1 MLYLAEVQKQSNK
14 FGLGGGRTELKLL
27 ACQRGENNWSAVSG
41 DEVVLAEDANNFKD
55 GTLVLVDLNTGKQVQ
70 RIQEA
75 ARQLVG
81 ILQDFSRLQE
91 KFKTQQE
98 EIEQWK
104 ESLTYQSQELNRRE
118 MEMEARREQMEQLEG
133 ELERLE
139 QQRQEIDRSK
149 DESNRLRSEIDQ
161 ARQDIQTTRAAL
173 QQQRQQ
179 LEEQQAALQSSP
191 SLNKEQSELLGNL
204 LNQLSNPISI
214 SPLQTQLDQSRE
226 QVAIAL
232 NGLEQHRQRL
242 RSQRLEAEQ
251 LQQTVDTKTTEI
263 EQQWQQWQQAQDT
276 LIQNRAEL
284 ACEQQLLQTKQDYA
298 QTLKTLIQN
307 RAELACEQQLLQ
319 TKQDYA
325 QTLKTLI
332 QNRQTLLEQLQDL
345 ASRQSE
351 SDPVA
356 VSVKVDVQ
364 ALEAMSLEQ
373 LQTEVKQLE
382 KEWDRW
388 FRMVGEQEEELKY
401 KLEDIGK
408 IQEKLK
414 TVSDSEREDLQTEL
428 TDEQDAY
435 QMLNETLVGQRR
447 TLKEREEHK
456 TQYQAVLLRRQGI
469 TPVNHGGAVD
479 LKLVIATLE
488 TQQQEQKQ
496 QLQTLET
503 ELQQLSSSF
512 EQRQT
517 DLNSRTSTTEQT
529 RQQLET
535 TEQSWIEQQRMVA
548 ELWGRISLY
557 QEMLQPVQDSWN
569 QVRQQLEQ
577 TTTELNQLLEI
588 SQNQTQTTEQLRQV
602 LSVIS

>member
-41 DEVVLAEDANNFKD
+41 DEVVLAEDATNFKD

-149 DESNRLRSEIDQ
+149 DESKRLRSEIDQ
-161 ARQDIQTTRAAL
+161 ARQDIETTRAAL

-179 LEEQQAALQSSP
+179 LEEQQASLKSSP
-191 SLNKEQSELLGNL
+191 SLNTEQSALLGNL

-214 SPLQTQLDQSRE
+214 SPLQTQLDRSRE

-251 LQQTVDTKTTEI
+251 LQQTVDSTTTDI

-276 LIQNRAEL
+276 LTQNRAEL
-284 ACEQQLLQTKQDYA
+284 VG
-298 QTLKTLIQN
+298 
-307 RAELACEQQLLQ
+307 EQQLLQ

-332 QNRQTLLEQLQDL
+332 QNRQTLLEQLQNL

-351 SDPVA
+351 SDQVT

-373 LQTEVKQLE
+373 LETEVKQLE

-388 FRMVGEQEEELKY
+388 FRMVREQEEELKY
-401 KLEDIGK
+401 KLEDIK
-408 IQEKLK
+408 EIQEKLK
-414 TVSDSEREDLQTEL
+414 TISDSERENLQTEL

-456 TQYQAVLLRRQGI
+456 TQYQAVLLRRQGLP
-469 TPVNHGGAVD
+469 PVNPGGASNF
-479 LKLVIATLE
+479 KLVIASLE

-503 ELQQLSSSF
+503 EIQQISSGF

-517 DLNSRTSTTEQT
+517 DLNTRTNTTEQT

>member
-41 DEVVLAEDANNFKD
+41 DEVVLAEDATNFKD

-149 DESNRLRSEIDQ
+149 DESKRLRSEIDQ
-161 ARQDIQTTRAAL
+161 ARQDIETTRAAL

-179 LEEQQAALQSSP
+179 LEEQQASLKSSP
-191 SLNKEQSELLGNL
+191 SLNTEQSALLGNL

-214 SPLQTQLDQSRE
+214 SPLQTQLDRSRE

-251 LQQTVDTKTTEI
+251 LQQTVDSTTTDI

-276 LIQNRAEL
+276 LTQNRAEL
-284 ACEQQLLQTKQDYA
+284 VG
-298 QTLKTLIQN
+298 
-307 RAELACEQQLLQ
+307 EQQLLQ

-332 QNRQTLLEQLQDL
+332 QNRQTLLEQLQNL

-351 SDPVA
+351 SDQVT

-373 LQTEVKQLE
+373 LETEVKQLE

-388 FRMVGEQEEELKY
+388 FRMVREQEEELKY
-401 KLEDIGK
+401 KLEDIK
-408 IQEKLK
+408 EIQEKLK
-414 TVSDSEREDLQTEL
+414 TISDSERENLQTEL

-456 TQYQAVLLRRQGI
+456 TQYQAVLLRRQGLP
-469 TPVNHGGAVD
+469 PVTSGGAAD
-479 LKLVIATLE
+479 FKLVIATLE

-496 QLQTLET
+496 QLQILET
-503 ELQQLSSSF
+503 EIQQISSGF

-517 DLNSRTSTTEQT
+517 DLNTRINNTEQT

-535 TEQSWIEQQRMVA
+535 TEQTWIEQQRMVA

>member
-41 DEVVLAEDANNFKD
+41 DEVVLAEDATNFKD

-149 DESNRLRSEIDQ
+149 DESKRLRSEIDQ

-179 LEEQQAALQSSP
+179 LEEQQASLKSSP
-191 SLNKEQSELLGNL
+191 SLNTEQSALLGNL

-214 SPLQTQLDQSRE
+214 SPLQTQLDRSRE

-251 LQQTVDTKTTEI
+251 LQQTVDSTTTDI

-276 LIQNRAEL
+276 LTQNRAEL
-284 ACEQQLLQTKQDYA
+284 VG
-298 QTLKTLIQN
+298 
-307 RAELACEQQLLQ
+307 EQQLLQ

-332 QNRQTLLEQLQDL
+332 QNRQTLLEQLQNL

-351 SDPVA
+351 SDPVT

-373 LQTEVKQLE
+373 LKTEVKQLE

-401 KLEDIGK
+401 KLEDIK
-408 IQEKLK
+408 EIQEKLK
-414 TVSDSEREDLQTEL
+414 TISDSERENLQTEL

-456 TQYQAVLLRRQGI
+456 TQYQAVLLRRQGLP
-469 TPVNHGGAVD
+469 PVNPGGASNF
-479 LKLVIATLE
+479 KLVIASLE

-503 ELQQLSSSF
+503 EIQQISSGF

-517 DLNSRTSTTEQT
+517 DLNTRTNTTEQT

>member
-41 DEVVLAEDANNFKD
+41 DEVVLAEDATNFKD

-149 DESNRLRSEIDQ
+149 DESKRLRSEIDQ
-161 ARQDIQTTRAAL
+161 ARQDIETTRAAL

-179 LEEQQAALQSSP
+179 LEEQQASLKSSP
-191 SLNKEQSELLGNL
+191 SLNTEQSALLGNL

-214 SPLQTQLDQSRE
+214 SPLQTQLDRSRE

-251 LQQTVDTKTTEI
+251 LQQTVDSTTTDI

-276 LIQNRAEL
+276 LTQNRAEL
-284 ACEQQLLQTKQDYA
+284 VG
-298 QTLKTLIQN
+298 
-307 RAELACEQQLLQ
+307 EQQLLQ

-332 QNRQTLLEQLQDL
+332 QNRQTLLEQLQNL

-351 SDPVA
+351 SDPVT

-373 LQTEVKQLE
+373 LKTEVKQLE

-401 KLEDIGK
+401 KLEDIK
-408 IQEKLK
+408 EIQEKLK
-414 TVSDSEREDLQTEL
+414 TISDSERENLQTEL

-456 TQYQAVLLRRQGI
+456 TQYQAVLLRRQGLP
-469 TPVNHGGAVD
+469 PVNPGGASNF
-479 LKLVIATLE
+479 KLVIASLE

-503 ELQQLSSSF
+503 EIQQISSGF

-517 DLNSRTSTTEQT
+517 DLNTRTNTTEQT

-602 LSVIS
+602 LSVISSQLTETRHGTSLH

>member
-307 RAELACEQQLLQ
+307 R
-319 TKQDYA
+319 
-325 QTLKTLI
+325 
-332 QNRQTLLEQLQDL
+332 QTLLEQLQDL

>member
-27 ACQRGENNWSAVSG
+27 ACQRGENNWGAVSG
-41 DEVVLAEDANNFKD
+41 DEVVLAEDATNFKD

-149 DESNRLRSEIDQ
+149 DESKRLRSEIDQ
-161 ARQDIQTTRAAL
+161 ARQDIETTRAAL

-179 LEEQQAALQSSP
+179 LEEQQASLKSSP
-191 SLNKEQSELLGNL
+191 SLNTEQSALLGNL

-214 SPLQTQLDQSRE
+214 SPLQTQLDRSRE

-251 LQQTVDTKTTEI
+251 LQQTVDSTTTDI

-276 LIQNRAEL
+276 LTQNRAEL
-284 ACEQQLLQTKQDYA
+284 VG
-298 QTLKTLIQN
+298 
-307 RAELACEQQLLQ
+307 EQQLLQ

-332 QNRQTLLEQLQDL
+332 QNRQTLLEQLQNL

-351 SDPVA
+351 SDPVT

-373 LQTEVKQLE
+373 LKTEVKQLE

-401 KLEDIGK
+401 KLEDIK
-408 IQEKLK
+408 EIQEKLK
-414 TVSDSEREDLQTEL
+414 TISDSERENLQTEL

-456 TQYQAVLLRRQGI
+456 TQYQAVLLRRQGLP
-469 TPVNHGGAVD
+469 PVNPGGASNF
-479 LKLVIATLE
+479 KLVIASLE

-503 ELQQLSSSF
+503 EIQQISSGF

-517 DLNSRTSTTEQT
+517 DLNTRTNTTEQT

>member
-27 ACQRGENNWSAVSG
+27 ACQRSENNWSAVSG
-41 DEVVLAEDANNFKD
+41 DEVILAEDANNFKD

-139 QQRQEIDRSK
+139 QQRQEIDLSR

-161 ARQDIQTTRAAL
+161 ARQDIETTRGQL
-173 QQQRQQ
+173 QNQRQQ
-179 LEEQQAALQSSP
+179 LEEQQAGLQSSP
-191 SLNKEQSELLGNL
+191 SLNSEQSELLGNL

-214 SPLQTQLDQSRE
+214 SPLQTKLHQSQQ
-226 QVAIAL
+226 QVTTAL
-232 NGLEQHRQRL
+232 SWLEQHWQRL
-242 RSQRLEAEQ
+242 QEQVFQAEQ
-251 LQQTVDTKTTEI
+251 LQQTVDITTTGI
-263 EQQWQQWQQAQDT
+263 KHRMQQWQEAQNT
-276 LIQNRAEL
+276 LTQNRQEL
-284 ACEQQLLQTKQDYA
+284 ASEQQLLQTKQDYA
-298 QTLKTLIQN
+298 QTLQ
-307 RAELACEQQLLQ
+307 
-319 TKQDYA
+319 
-325 QTLKTLI
+325 TLI

-351 SDPVA
+351 NDPIVA
-356 VSVKVDVQ
+356 SIRIDVQ
-364 ALEAMSLEQ
+364 ALEAMPLEQ
-373 LQTEVKQLE
+373 LETEVKQLE

-388 FRMVGEQEEELKY
+388 FRMVKEQEEELKY
-401 KLEDIGK
+401 KLEDIGG

-414 TVSDSEREDLQTEL
+414 TISDSERENLQTEL

-456 TQYQAVLLRRQGI
+456 TQYQAVLLRRQGLP
-469 TPVNHGGAVD
+469 PVTAGAVD
-479 LKLVIATLE
+479 LKLVITTLE

-503 ELQQLSSSF
+503 ELQQLGSSF
-512 EQRQT
+512 EQRQSS
-517 DLNSRTSTTEQT
+517 LMAEIQQHERTGQE
-529 RQQLET
+529 LET
-535 TEQSWIEQQRMVA
+535 HEQSWLEQQRIVA

-557 QEMLQPVQDSWN
+557 QEMLKPVQDSWN
-569 QVRQQLEQ
+569 QVRQDLEETTAQLD
-577 TTTELNQLLEI
+577 QLVEI
-588 SQNQTQTTEQLRQV
+588 CNDQTQATEQLRQV
-602 LSVIS
+602 LSGII

>member
-41 DEVVLAEDANNFKD
+41 DEVVLAEDATNFKD

-149 DESNRLRSEIDQ
+149 DESKRLRSEIDQ
-161 ARQDIQTTRAAL
+161 ARQDIETTRAAL

-179 LEEQQAALQSSP
+179 LEEQQASLKSSP
-191 SLNKEQSELLGNL
+191 SLNTEQSALLGNL

-214 SPLQTQLDQSRE
+214 SPLQTQLDRSRE

-251 LQQTVDTKTTEI
+251 LQQTVDSTTTDI

-276 LIQNRAEL
+276 LTQNRAEL
-284 ACEQQLLQTKQDYA
+284 VG
-298 QTLKTLIQN
+298 
-307 RAELACEQQLLQ
+307 EQQLLQ

-332 QNRQTLLEQLQDL
+332 QNRQTLLEQLQNL

-351 SDPVA
+351 SDQVT

-373 LQTEVKQLE
+373 LETEVKQLE

-388 FRMVGEQEEELKY
+388 FRMVREQEEELKY
-401 KLEDIGK
+401 KLEDIK
-408 IQEKLK
+408 EIQEKLK
-414 TVSDSEREDLQTEL
+414 TISDSERENLQTEL

-456 TQYQAVLLRRQGI
+456 TQYQAVLLRRQGLP
-469 TPVNHGGAVD
+469 PVTSGGAAD
-479 LKLVIATLE
+479 FKLVIATLE
-488 TQQQEQKQ
+488 TQQQEQKHIRKCYNQ
-496 QLQTLET
+496 
-503 ELQQLSSSF
+503 F
-512 EQRQT
+512 KIPGIKFA
-517 DLNSRTSTTEQT
+517 NS
-529 RQQLET
+529 
-535 TEQSWIEQQRMVA
+535 
-548 ELWGRISLY
+548 
-557 QEMLQPVQDSWN
+557 
-569 QVRQQLEQ
+569 
-577 TTTELNQLLEI
+577 
-588 SQNQTQTTEQLRQV
+588 
-602 LSVIS
+602 

>member
-41 DEVVLAEDANNFKD
+41 DEVVLAEDATNFKD

-179 LEEQQAALQSSP
+179 LQEQQASLKSSP

-214 SPLQTQLDQSRE
+214 SPLQTQLERSRE

-242 RSQRLEAEQ
+242 QEQRSEAEQ
-251 LQQTVDTKTTEI
+251 LQQTVDSKTTEI
-263 EQQWQQWQQAQDT
+263 EQQWQQWQQAQD
-276 LIQNRAEL
+276 
-284 ACEQQLLQTKQDYA
+284 
-298 QTLKTLIQN
+298 TLIQN

-373 LQTEVKQLE
+373 LETEVKQLE

-414 TVSDSEREDLQTEL
+414 TISDSEREDLQTEL
-428 TDEQDAY
+428 ADEQDAY

-456 TQYQAVLLRRQGI
+456 TQYQAVLLRRQGLPPV
-469 TPVNHGGAVD
+469 TPGGAVD
-479 LKLVIATLE
+479 FKSVIATLE

-503 ELQQLSSSF
+503 EIQQLSSSF
-512 EQRQT
+512 DGRQT
-517 DLNSRTSTTEQT
+517 DLNSRINISEQT

-535 TEQSWIEQQRMVA
+535 TEQSWLEQQRMVA

-588 SQNQTQTTEQLRQV
+588 SQNQTQTTAQLRQV

>member
-41 DEVVLAEDANNFKD
+41 DEVVLAEDATNFKD

-149 DESNRLRSEIDQ
+149 DESKRLRSEIDQ
-161 ARQDIQTTRAAL
+161 ARQDIETTRAAL

-179 LEEQQAALQSSP
+179 LEEQQASLKSSP
-191 SLNKEQSELLGNL
+191 SLNTEQSALLGNL

-214 SPLQTQLDQSRE
+214 SPLQTQLDRSRE

-251 LQQTVDTKTTEI
+251 LQQTVDSTTTDI

-276 LIQNRAEL
+276 LTQNRAEL
-284 ACEQQLLQTKQDYA
+284 VG
-298 QTLKTLIQN
+298 
-307 RAELACEQQLLQ
+307 EQQLLQ

-332 QNRQTLLEQLQDL
+332 QNRQTLLEQLQNL

-351 SDPVA
+351 SDPVT

-373 LQTEVKQLE
+373 LKTEVKQLE

-401 KLEDIGK
+401 KLEDIK
-408 IQEKLK
+408 EIQEKLK
-414 TVSDSEREDLQTEL
+414 TISDSERENLQTEL

-456 TQYQAVLLRRQGI
+456 TQYQAVLLRRQGLP
-469 TPVNHGGAVD
+469 PVNPGGASNF
-479 LKLVIATLE
+479 KLVIASLE

-503 ELQQLSSSF
+503 EIQQISSGF

-517 DLNSRTSTTEQT
+517 DLNTRTTTTEQP

>member
-161 ARQDIQTTRAAL
+161 ARQDIESTRAAL
-173 QQQRQQ
+173 QQQRQH
-179 LEEQQAALQSSP
+179 LEEQQVALQSSP
-191 SLNKEQSELLGNL
+191 SLTAEQSELLGNL

-214 SPLQTQLDQSRE
+214 SPLQTQLERSRE
-226 QVAIAL
+226 QVASAL
-232 NGLEQHRQRL
+232 NELEQHHQLLRGQR
-242 RSQRLEAEQ
+242 SEAEQ
-251 LQQTVDTKTTEI
+251 LQQTVDSKTTEI

-284 ACEQQLLQTKQDYA
+284 VGEQQLLQTKQDYA
-298 QTLKTLIQN
+298 QI
-307 RAELACEQQLLQ
+307 
-319 TKQDYA
+319 
-325 QTLKTLI
+325 LKTLI

-373 LQTEVKQLE
+373 LETEVKQLE

-401 KLEDIGK
+401 KLEDIQA

-414 TVSDSEREDLQTEL
+414 TISDSERENLQTEL

-456 TQYQAVLLRRQGI
+456 TQYQAVLLRRQGL
-469 TPVNHGGAVD
+469 TPVTPGGAVD
-479 LKLVIATLE
+479 FKSVIASLE

-503 ELQQLSSSF
+503 EIQQLSSSF
-512 EQRQT
+512 EERQA

-577 TTTELNQLLEI
+577 TTTELNQLVEI
-588 SQNQTQTTEQLRQV
+588 SQNQTRTTEQLRQV

>member
-161 ARQDIQTTRAAL
+161 ARQDIETARAAL
-173 QQQRQQ
+173 QQQRQH

-191 SLNKEQSELLGNL
+191 SLNTEQSELLGNL

-214 SPLQTQLDQSRE
+214 SPLQTQLERSRE
-226 QVAIAL
+226 QVAGAL
-232 NGLEQHRQRL
+232 NELEQHRQRL
-242 RSQRLEAEQ
+242 RSQRSEAEQ
-251 LQQTVDTKTTEI
+251 LQQTVDSKTTEI
-263 EQQWQQWQQAQDT
+263 EQQWQQWQQAQDA

-284 ACEQQLLQTKQDYA
+284 ASEQQLLQTKRDYA
-298 QTLKTLIQN
+298 QTLS
-307 RAELACEQQLLQ
+307 
-319 TKQDYA
+319 
-325 QTLKTLI
+325 TLI

-373 LQTEVKQLE
+373 LETEVKQLE

-456 TQYQAVLLRRQGI
+456 TQYQAVLLRRQGL
-469 TPVNHGGAVD
+469 TPVSPGGAVD
-479 LKLVIATLE
+479 FKSVIASLE

-503 ELQQLSSSF
+503 EIQQLSSSF
-512 EQRQT
+512 DGRQA
-517 DLNSRTSTTEQT
+517 DLNERTNTTEQT
-529 RQQLET
+529 RQQLEAA
-535 TEQSWIEQQRMVA
+535 EQSWIEQQRMVA

-588 SQNQTQTTEQLRQV
+588 SQNQTRTTEQLRQV

>member
-41 DEVVLAEDANNFKD
+41 DEVVLAEDATNFKD

-161 ARQDIQTTRAAL
+161 ARQDIETTRAAL

-191 SLNKEQSELLGNL
+191 SLNTEQSELLGNL

-214 SPLQTQLDQSRE
+214 SPLQTQLERSRE
-226 QVAIAL
+226 QVAGAL
-232 NGLEQHRQRL
+232 NELEQHRQLL
-242 RSQRLEAEQ
+242 RSQRSEAEQ
-251 LQQTVDTKTTEI
+251 LQQTVDSKTTEI

-276 LIQNRAEL
+276 LTQNRAEL
-284 ACEQQLLQTKQDYA
+284 AGEQQLLQTKQDYA
-298 QTLKTLIQN
+298 QTLS
-307 RAELACEQQLLQ
+307 
-319 TKQDYA
+319 
-325 QTLKTLI
+325 TLI

-351 SDPVA
+351 SDPVVA
-356 VSVKVDVQ
+356 SVKVDVQ

-373 LQTEVKQLE
+373 LETEVKQLE

-414 TVSDSEREDLQTEL
+414 TVSDSERESLQTEL

-456 TQYQAVLLRRQGI
+456 TQYQAVLLRRQGLP
-469 TPVNHGGAVD
+469 PVTSGGSVD
-479 LKLVIATLE
+479 LKLVIASLE

-503 ELQQLSSSF
+503 EIQQLSSSF
-512 EQRQT
+512 EQRQA
-517 DLNSRTSTTEQT
+517 DLNGRINTTEQT
-529 RQQLET
+529 RQQLEAA
-535 TEQSWIEQQRMVA
+535 EQSWIEQQRMVA

-602 LSVIS
+602 LSVISHQ

>member
-41 DEVVLAEDANNFKD
+41 DEVVLAEDATNFKD

-149 DESNRLRSEIDQ
+149 DESKRLRSEIDQ
-161 ARQDIQTTRAAL
+161 ARQDIETTRAAL

-179 LEEQQAALQSSP
+179 LEEQQASLKSSP
-191 SLNKEQSELLGNL
+191 SLNTEQSALLGNL

-214 SPLQTQLDQSRE
+214 SPLQTQLDRSRE

-251 LQQTVDTKTTEI
+251 LQQTVDSTTTDI

-276 LIQNRAEL
+276 LTQNRAEL
-284 ACEQQLLQTKQDYA
+284 VG
-298 QTLKTLIQN
+298 
-307 RAELACEQQLLQ
+307 EQQLLQ

-332 QNRQTLLEQLQDL
+332 QNRQTLLEQLQNL

-351 SDPVA
+351 SDPVT

-373 LQTEVKQLE
+373 LETEVKQLE

-388 FRMVGEQEEELKY
+388 FRMVREQEEELKY
-401 KLEDIGK
+401 KLEDIK
-408 IQEKLK
+408 EIQEKLK
-414 TVSDSEREDLQTEL
+414 TISDSERENLQTEL

-456 TQYQAVLLRRQGI
+456 TQYQAVLLRRQGLP
-469 TPVNHGGAVD
+469 PVTSGGAAD
-479 LKLVIATLE
+479 FKLVIATLE

-496 QLQTLET
+496 QLQILET
-503 ELQQLSSSF
+503 EIQQISSGF

-517 DLNSRTSTTEQT
+517 DLNTRINNTEQT

>member
-41 DEVVLAEDANNFKD
+41 DEVVLAEDATNFKD

-149 DESNRLRSEIDQ
+149 DESKRLRSEIDQ

-179 LEEQQAALQSSP
+179 LEEQQASLKSSP
-191 SLNKEQSELLGNL
+191 SLNTEQSALLGNL

-214 SPLQTQLDQSRE
+214 SPLQTQLDRSRE

-251 LQQTVDTKTTEI
+251 LQQTVDSTTTDI

-276 LIQNRAEL
+276 LTQNRAEL
-284 ACEQQLLQTKQDYA
+284 VG
-298 QTLKTLIQN
+298 
-307 RAELACEQQLLQ
+307 EQQLLQ

-332 QNRQTLLEQLQDL
+332 QNRQTLLEQLQNL

-351 SDPVA
+351 SDPVT

-373 LQTEVKQLE
+373 LETEVKQLE

-401 KLEDIGK
+401 KLEDIK
-408 IQEKLK
+408 EIQEKLK
-414 TVSDSEREDLQTEL
+414 TISDSERENLQTEL

-456 TQYQAVLLRRQGI
+456 TQYQAVLLRRQGLP
-469 TPVNHGGAVD
+469 PVNPGGASNF
-479 LKLVIATLE
+479 KLVIASLE

-503 ELQQLSSSF
+503 EIQQISSGF

-517 DLNSRTSTTEQT
+517 DLNTRTNTTEQT

>member
-41 DEVVLAEDANNFKD
+41 DEVVLAEDATNFKD

-161 ARQDIQTTRAAL
+161 ARQDIETTRAAL

-191 SLNKEQSELLGNL
+191 SLNTEQSELLGNL

-214 SPLQTQLDQSRE
+214 SPLQTQLERSRE
-226 QVAIAL
+226 QVASAL
-232 NGLEQHRQRL
+232 NELEQHRQRL
-242 RSQRLEAEQ
+242 QEQRSEAEQ
-251 LQQTVDTKTTEI
+251 LQETVDSKTTEI
-263 EQQWQQWQQAQDT
+263 EQQWQQWQQAQDV

-284 ACEQQLLQTKQDYA
+284 AGQQQLLQTKRDYA
-298 QTLKTLIQN
+298 QTLSIQ
-307 RAELACEQQLLQ
+307 
-319 TKQDYA
+319 
-325 QTLKTLI
+325 I
-332 QNRQTLLEQLQDL
+332 QNRQILLEQLQDL

-373 LQTEVKQLE
+373 LETEVKQLE

-414 TVSDSEREDLQTEL
+414 TVSDSERESLQTEL

-456 TQYQAVLLRRQGI
+456 TQYQAVLLRRQGLP
-469 TPVNHGGAVD
+469 PVTSGGAVD
-479 LKLVIATLE
+479 FKSVIASLE

-503 ELQQLSSSF
+503 EIQQLSSSF
-512 EQRQT
+512 EQRQA
-517 DLNSRTSTTEQT
+517 DLNGRTNTTEQT

-577 TTTELNQLLEI
+577 TTTELNQLVEI
-588 SQNQTQTTEQLRQV
+588 SQNQTRTTEQLRQV

>member
-191 SLNKEQSELLGNL
+191 SLNTEQSELLGNL

-214 SPLQTQLDQSRE
+214 SPLQTQLERSRE
-226 QVAIAL
+226 QVAGAL
-232 NGLEQHRQRL
+232 NELEQHRQLL
-242 RSQRLEAEQ
+242 RSQRSEAEQ
-251 LQQTVDTKTTEI
+251 LQQTVDSKTTEI

-284 ACEQQLLQTKQDYA
+284 AGEQQLLQTKQDYA
-298 QTLKTLIQN
+298 QTLS
-307 RAELACEQQLLQ
+307 
-319 TKQDYA
+319 
-325 QTLKTLI
+325 TLI

-373 LQTEVKQLE
+373 LETEVKQLE

-414 TVSDSEREDLQTEL
+414 TISDSEREDLQTEL

-456 TQYQAVLLRRQGI
+456 TQYQAVLLRRQGL
-469 TPVNHGGAVD
+469 TPVTPGGAVD
-479 LKLVIATLE
+479 FKSVIASLE

-503 ELQQLSSSF
+503 EIQQLSSSF
-512 EQRQT
+512 EQRQA
-517 DLNSRTSTTEQT
+517 DLNGRTNTTEQT
-529 RQQLET
+529 RQQLEK

-588 SQNQTQTTEQLRQV
+588 SQNQTRTTEQLRQV

>member
-41 DEVVLAEDANNFKD
+41 DEVVLAEDATNFKD

-149 DESNRLRSEIDQ
+149 DESKRLRSEIDQ
-161 ARQDIQTTRAAL
+161 ARQDIETTRAAL

-179 LEEQQAALQSSP
+179 LEEQQASLKSSP
-191 SLNKEQSELLGNL
+191 SLNTEQSALLGNL

-214 SPLQTQLDQSRE
+214 SPLQTQLDRSRE

-251 LQQTVDTKTTEI
+251 LQQTVDSTTTDI

-276 LIQNRAEL
+276 LTQNRAEL
-284 ACEQQLLQTKQDYA
+284 VGEQQLLQTKQDYA
-298 QTLKTLIQN
+298 QTLKTLIQS
-307 RAELACEQQLLQ
+307 
-319 TKQDYA
+319 
-325 QTLKTLI
+325 
-332 QNRQTLLEQLQDL
+332 RQTLLEQLQNL

-351 SDPVA
+351 SDQVT

-373 LQTEVKQLE
+373 LETEVKQLE

-388 FRMVGEQEEELKY
+388 FRMVREQEEELKY
-401 KLEDIGK
+401 KLEDIK
-408 IQEKLK
+408 EIQEKLK
-414 TVSDSEREDLQTEL
+414 TISDSERENLQTEL

-456 TQYQAVLLRRQGI
+456 TQYQAVLLRRQGLP
-469 TPVNHGGAVD
+469 PVTSGGAAD
-479 LKLVIATLE
+479 FKLVIATLE

-496 QLQTLET
+496 QLQILET
-503 ELQQLSSSF
+503 EIQQISSGF

-517 DLNSRTSTTEQT
+517 DLNTRINNTEQT

>member
-27 ACQRGENNWSAVSG
+27 ACQRSENNWSAVSG
-41 DEVVLAEDANNFKD
+41 DEVVLAEDATNFKD

-179 LEEQQAALQSSP
+179 LEEQQATLQSSP
-191 SLNKEQSELLGNL
+191 SLNTEQSELLGNL
-204 LNQLSNPISI
+204 LNKLSNPISI
-214 SPLQTQLDQSRE
+214 SPLQTQLERSRE
-226 QVAIAL
+226 QVASAL

-242 RSQRLEAEQ
+242 QEQRSEAEQ
-251 LQQTVDTKTTEI
+251 LQQTVDGKTTEI
-263 EQQWQQWQQAQDT
+263 EQQWQQWQQDQNT

-284 ACEQQLLQTKQDYA
+284 VGEQQLLQTKQEYA
-298 QTLKTLIQN
+298 QTLRN
-307 RAELACEQQLLQ
+307 
-319 TKQDYA
+319 
-325 QTLKTLI
+325 LI

-351 SDPVA
+351 SDPVV

-373 LQTEVKQLE
+373 LETEVKQLE

-408 IQEKLK
+408 IQDKLK

-469 TPVNHGGAVD
+469 PAVTPGGAGD
-479 LKLVIATLE
+479 FKLVIASLE

-503 ELQQLSSSF
+503 EIQQLSSSF

-517 DLNSRTSTTEQT
+517 DLNSRTSTSEQT

-577 TTTELNQLLEI
+577 TTTELNHLLEI

-602 LSVIS
+602 LSVISH

>member
-27 ACQRGENNWSAVSG
+27 ACQRSENNWSAVSG
-41 DEVVLAEDANNFKD
+41 DEVILAEDANNFKD

-139 QQRQEIDRSK
+139 QQRQEIDLSR

-161 ARQDIQTTRAAL
+161 ARQDIETTRGQL
-173 QQQRQQ
+173 QSQRQQ
-179 LEEQQAALQSSP
+179 LEEQQAGLQSSP
-191 SLNKEQSELLGNL
+191 SLNDEQSELLGNL

-214 SPLQTQLDQSRE
+214 SPLQTKLHQSRQ
-226 QVAIAL
+226 QVTTAL
-232 NGLEQHRQRL
+232 GWLEQHWQRL
-242 RSQRLEAEQ
+242 QEQVFQAEQ
-251 LQQTVDTKTTEI
+251 LQQTVDITTTGI
-263 EQQWQQWQQAQDT
+263 KHRMQQWQEDQNT
-276 LIQNRAEL
+276 LTQNRHEL
-284 ACEQQLLQTKQDYA
+284 ASEQQLLQTKQDYA
-298 QTLKTLIQN
+298 QTLQ
-307 RAELACEQQLLQ
+307 
-319 TKQDYA
+319 
-325 QTLKTLI
+325 TLI

-351 SDPVA
+351 NDPIVA
-356 VSVKVDVQ
+356 SIRIDVQ
-364 ALEAMSLEQ
+364 ALEAMPLEQ
-373 LQTEVKQLE
+373 LETEVKQLE

-388 FRMVGEQEEELKY
+388 FRMVKEQEEELKY
-401 KLEDIGK
+401 KLEDIGE
-408 IQEKLK
+408 IQEKIK
-414 TVSDSEREDLQTEL
+414 TVSDSERENLQTEL

-456 TQYQAVLLRRQGI
+456 TQYQAVLLRRQGLP
-469 TPVNHGGAVD
+469 PVTAGAVD
-479 LKLVIATLE
+479 LKLVITTLE

-503 ELQQLSSSF
+503 ELQQMGSSF
-512 EQRQT
+512 EQRQIS
-517 DLNSRTSTTEQT
+517 LMAQIQQHERTGQE
-529 RQQLET
+529 LET
-535 TEQSWIEQQRMVA
+535 HEQSWLEQQRIVA

-557 QEMLQPVQDSWN
+557 QEILKPVQDSWN
-569 QVRQQLEQ
+569 QVRQDLEETTAALDQLVEVC
-577 TTTELNQLLEI
+577 N
-588 SQNQTQTTEQLRQV
+588 NQTQATEQLRQV
-602 LSVIS
+602 LSGII

>member
-41 DEVVLAEDANNFKD
+41 DEVVLAEDATNFKD

-149 DESNRLRSEIDQ
+149 DESKRLRSEIDQ
-161 ARQDIQTTRAAL
+161 ARQDIETTRAAL

-179 LEEQQAALQSSP
+179 LEEQQASLKSSP
-191 SLNKEQSELLGNL
+191 SLNTEQSALLGNL

-214 SPLQTQLDQSRE
+214 SPLQTQLDRSRE

-251 LQQTVDTKTTEI
+251 LQQTVDSTTTDI

-276 LIQNRAEL
+276 LTQNRAEL
-284 ACEQQLLQTKQDYA
+284 VG
-298 QTLKTLIQN
+298 
-307 RAELACEQQLLQ
+307 EQQLLQ

-332 QNRQTLLEQLQDL
+332 QNRQTLLEQLQNL

-351 SDPVA
+351 SDQVT

-373 LQTEVKQLE
+373 LETEVKQLE

-388 FRMVGEQEEELKY
+388 FRMVREQEEELKY
-401 KLEDIGK
+401 KLEDIK
-408 IQEKLK
+408 EIQEKLK
-414 TVSDSEREDLQTEL
+414 TISDSERENLQTEL

-456 TQYQAVLLRRQGI
+456 TQYQAVLLRRQGLP
-469 TPVNHGGAVD
+469 PVTSGGAAD
-479 LKLVIATLE
+479 FKLVIATLE

-503 ELQQLSSSF
+503 EIQQISSGF

-517 DLNSRTSTTEQT
+517 DLNTRTNTTEQT

>member
-191 SLNKEQSELLGNL
+191 SLNKEQSQLIGNL

-214 SPLQTQLDQSRE
+214 SPLQTQLDRSRE
-226 QVAIAL
+226 QVASAL
-232 NGLEQHRQRL
+232 NELEQHRQRL
-242 RSQRLEAEQ
+242 QQQRLQAEQ
-251 LQQTVDTKTTEI
+251 LQKTVDSKTTEI
-263 EQQWQQWQQAQDT
+263 EQQWQQWQQAQD
-276 LIQNRAEL
+276 
-284 ACEQQLLQTKQDYA
+284 
-298 QTLKTLIQN
+298 TLIQN

-456 TQYQAVLLRRQGI
+456 TQYQAVLLRRQGLPPV
-469 TPVNHGGAVD
+469 TPGGAVD
-479 LKLVIATLE
+479 FKSVIATLE

-503 ELQQLSSSF
+503 EIQQLSSSF
-512 EQRQT
+512 DGRQT
-517 DLNSRTSTTEQT
+517 DLNSRISTTEQT

-577 TTTELNQLLEI
+577 TTTELNQLLQI

>member
-133 ELERLE
+133 ELERIE

-214 SPLQTQLDQSRE
+214 SPLQTQLDRSRE

-242 RSQRLEAEQ
+242 QEQRLEAEQ
-251 LQQTVDTKTTEI
+251 LQQTVDSKTTEI

-284 ACEQQLLQTKQDYA
+284 VG
-298 QTLKTLIQN
+298 
-307 RAELACEQQLLQ
+307 EQQLLQ

-414 TVSDSEREDLQTEL
+414 TVNDSERENLQTEL

-456 TQYQAVLLRRQGI
+456 TQYQAVLLRRQGLP
-469 TPVNHGGAVD
+469 PVNHGGAVD

-503 ELQQLSSSF
+503 EIQQLSSSF

-517 DLNSRTSTTEQT
+517 DLNSRTNTTEET

-577 TTTELNQLLEI
+577 TTTELNQLLQI
-588 SQNQTQTTEQLRQV
+588 SQNQTQKTEQLRQV

>member
-41 DEVVLAEDANNFKD
+41 DEVVLAEDATNFKD

-149 DESNRLRSEIDQ
+149 DESKRLRSEIDQ
-161 ARQDIQTTRAAL
+161 ARQDIETTRAAL

-179 LEEQQAALQSSP
+179 LEEQQASLKSSP
-191 SLNKEQSELLGNL
+191 SLNTEQSALLGNL

-214 SPLQTQLDQSRE
+214 SPLQTQLDRSRE

-251 LQQTVDTKTTEI
+251 LQQTVDSTTTDI

-276 LIQNRAEL
+276 LTQNRAEL
-284 ACEQQLLQTKQDYA
+284 VG
-298 QTLKTLIQN
+298 
-307 RAELACEQQLLQ
+307 EQQLLQ

-332 QNRQTLLEQLQDL
+332 QNRQTLLEQLQNL

-351 SDPVA
+351 SDPVT

-373 LQTEVKQLE
+373 LKTEVKQLE

-388 FRMVGEQEEELKY
+388 FRMVREQEEELKY
-401 KLEDIGK
+401 KLEDIK
-408 IQEKLK
+408 EIQEKLK
-414 TVSDSEREDLQTEL
+414 TISDSERENLQTEL

-456 TQYQAVLLRRQGI
+456 TQYQAVLLRRQGLP
-469 TPVNHGGAVD
+469 PVNPGGASNF
-479 LKLVIATLE
+479 KLVIASLE

-503 ELQQLSSSF
+503 EIQQISSGF

-517 DLNSRTSTTEQT
+517 DLNTRTNTTEQT

>member
-41 DEVVLAEDANNFKD
+41 DEVVLAEDATNFKD

-149 DESNRLRSEIDQ
+149 DESKRLRSEIDQ
-161 ARQDIQTTRAAL
+161 ARQDIETTRAAL

-179 LEEQQAALQSSP
+179 LEEQQASLKSSP
-191 SLNKEQSELLGNL
+191 SLNTEQSALLGNL

-214 SPLQTQLDQSRE
+214 SPLQTQLDRSRE

-251 LQQTVDTKTTEI
+251 LQQTVDSTTTDI

-276 LIQNRAEL
+276 LTQNRAEL
-284 ACEQQLLQTKQDYA
+284 VG
-298 QTLKTLIQN
+298 
-307 RAELACEQQLLQ
+307 EQQLLQ

-332 QNRQTLLEQLQDL
+332 QNRQTLLEQLQNL

-351 SDPVA
+351 SDQVT

-373 LQTEVKQLE
+373 LETEVKQLE

-388 FRMVGEQEEELKY
+388 FRMVREQEEELKY
-401 KLEDIGK
+401 KLEDIK
-408 IQEKLK
+408 EIQEKLK
-414 TVSDSEREDLQTEL
+414 TISDSERENLQTEL

-456 TQYQAVLLRRQGI
+456 TQYQAVLLRRQGLP
-469 TPVNHGGAVD
+469 PVTSGGAAD
-479 LKLVIATLE
+479 FKLVIATLE

-496 QLQTLET
+496 QLQILET
-503 ELQQLSSSF
+503 EIQQISSGF

-517 DLNSRTSTTEQT
+517 DLNTRINNTEQT

>member
-41 DEVVLAEDANNFKD
+41 DEVVLAEDATNFKD

-149 DESNRLRSEIDQ
+149 DESKRLRSEIDQ
-161 ARQDIQTTRAAL
+161 ARQDIETTRAAL

-179 LEEQQAALQSSP
+179 LEEQQASLKSSP
-191 SLNKEQSELLGNL
+191 SLNTEQSALLGNL

-214 SPLQTQLDQSRE
+214 SPLQTQLDRSRE

-251 LQQTVDTKTTEI
+251 LQQTVDSTTTDI

-276 LIQNRAEL
+276 LTQNRAEL
-284 ACEQQLLQTKQDYA
+284 VG
-298 QTLKTLIQN
+298 
-307 RAELACEQQLLQ
+307 EQQLLQ

-332 QNRQTLLEQLQDL
+332 QNRQTLLEQLQNL

-351 SDPVA
+351 SDPVT

-373 LQTEVKQLE
+373 LKTEVKQLE

-401 KLEDIGK
+401 KLEDIK
-408 IQEKLK
+408 EIQEKLK
-414 TVSDSEREDLQTEL
+414 TISDSERENLQTEL

-456 TQYQAVLLRRQGI
+456 TQYQAVLLRRQGLP
-469 TPVNHGGAVD
+469 PVTSGGAAD
-479 LKLVIATLE
+479 FKLVIATLE

-496 QLQTLET
+496 QLQILET
-503 ELQQLSSSF
+503 EIQQISSGF

-517 DLNSRTSTTEQT
+517 DLNTRINNTEQT

>member
-41 DEVVLAEDANNFKD
+41 DEVVLAEDATNFKD

-149 DESNRLRSEIDQ
+149 DESKRLRSEIDQ
-161 ARQDIQTTRAAL
+161 ARQDIETTRAAL

-179 LEEQQAALQSSP
+179 LEEQQASLKSSP
-191 SLNKEQSELLGNL
+191 SLNTEQSALLGNL

-214 SPLQTQLDQSRE
+214 SPLQTQLDRSRE

-251 LQQTVDTKTTEI
+251 LQQTVDSTTTDI

-276 LIQNRAEL
+276 LTQNRAEL
-284 ACEQQLLQTKQDYA
+284 VG
-298 QTLKTLIQN
+298 
-307 RAELACEQQLLQ
+307 EQQLLQ

-332 QNRQTLLEQLQDL
+332 QNRQTLLEQLQNL

-351 SDPVA
+351 SDPVT

-373 LQTEVKQLE
+373 LKTEVKQLE

-388 FRMVGEQEEELKY
+388 FRMVREQEEELKY
-401 KLEDIGK
+401 KLEDIK
-408 IQEKLK
+408 EIQEKLK
-414 TVSDSEREDLQTEL
+414 TISDSERENLQTEL

-456 TQYQAVLLRRQGI
+456 TQYQAVLLRRQGLP
-469 TPVNHGGAVD
+469 PVNPGGASNF
-479 LKLVIATLE
+479 KLVIASLE

-503 ELQQLSSSF
+503 EIQQISSGF

-517 DLNSRTSTTEQT
+517 DLNTRINNTEQT

>member
-41 DEVVLAEDANNFKD
+41 DEVVLAEDATNFKD

-149 DESNRLRSEIDQ
+149 DESKRLRSEIDQ
-161 ARQDIQTTRAAL
+161 ARQDIETTRAAL

-179 LEEQQAALQSSP
+179 LEEQQASLKSSP
-191 SLNKEQSELLGNL
+191 SLNTEQSALLGNL

-214 SPLQTQLDQSRE
+214 SPLQTQLDRSRE

-251 LQQTVDTKTTEI
+251 LQQTVDSTTTDI

-276 LIQNRAEL
+276 LTQNRAEL
-284 ACEQQLLQTKQDYA
+284 VG
-298 QTLKTLIQN
+298 
-307 RAELACEQQLLQ
+307 EQQLLQ

-332 QNRQTLLEQLQDL
+332 QNRQTLLEQLQNL

-351 SDPVA
+351 SDPVT

-364 ALEAMSLEQ
+364 ALEAMS
-373 LQTEVKQLE
+373 
-382 KEWDRW
+382 
-388 FRMVGEQEEELKY
+388 F
-401 KLEDIGK
+401 
-408 IQEKLK
+408 
-414 TVSDSEREDLQTEL
+414 
-428 TDEQDAY
+428 
-435 QMLNETLVGQRR
+435 
-447 TLKEREEHK
+447 
-456 TQYQAVLLRRQGI
+456 
-469 TPVNHGGAVD
+469 
-479 LKLVIATLE
+479 
-488 TQQQEQKQ
+488 
-496 QLQTLET
+496 
-503 ELQQLSSSF
+503 
-512 EQRQT
+512 
-517 DLNSRTSTTEQT
+517 
-529 RQQLET
+529 
-535 TEQSWIEQQRMVA
+535 
-548 ELWGRISLY
+548 
-557 QEMLQPVQDSWN
+557 
-569 QVRQQLEQ
+569 
-577 TTTELNQLLEI
+577 
-588 SQNQTQTTEQLRQV
+588 
-602 LSVIS
+602 

>member
-41 DEVVLAEDANNFKD
+41 DEVVLAEDATNFKD

-149 DESNRLRSEIDQ
+149 DESKRLRSEIDQ
-161 ARQDIQTTRAAL
+161 ARQDIETTRAAL

-179 LEEQQAALQSSP
+179 LEEQQASLTSSP
-191 SLNKEQSELLGNL
+191 SLNTEQSALLGNL

-214 SPLQTQLDQSRE
+214 SPLQTQLDRSRE

-251 LQQTVDTKTTEI
+251 LQQTVDSTTTDI

-276 LIQNRAEL
+276 LTQNRAEL
-284 ACEQQLLQTKQDYA
+284 VG
-298 QTLKTLIQN
+298 
-307 RAELACEQQLLQ
+307 EQQLLQ

-332 QNRQTLLEQLQDL
+332 QNRQTLLEQLQNL

-351 SDPVA
+351 SDPVT

-373 LQTEVKQLE
+373 LKTEVKQLE

-401 KLEDIGK
+401 KLEDIK
-408 IQEKLK
+408 EIQEKLK
-414 TVSDSEREDLQTEL
+414 TISDSERENLQTEL

-456 TQYQAVLLRRQGI
+456 TQYQAVLLRRQGLP
-469 TPVNHGGAVD
+469 PVNPGGASNF
-479 LKLVIATLE
+479 KLVIASLE

-503 ELQQLSSSF
+503 EIQQISSGF

-517 DLNSRTSTTEQT
+517 DLNTRTNTTEQT

>member
-41 DEVVLAEDANNFKD
+41 DEVVLAEDATNFKD

-149 DESNRLRSEIDQ
+149 DESKRLRSEIDQ
-161 ARQDIQTTRAAL
+161 ARQDIETTRAAL

-179 LEEQQAALQSSP
+179 LEEQQASLKSSP
-191 SLNKEQSELLGNL
+191 SLNTEQSALLGNL

-214 SPLQTQLDQSRE
+214 SPLQTQLDRSRE

-251 LQQTVDTKTTEI
+251 LQQTVDSTTTDI

-276 LIQNRAEL
+276 LTQNRAEL
-284 ACEQQLLQTKQDYA
+284 VG
-298 QTLKTLIQN
+298 
-307 RAELACEQQLLQ
+307 EQQLLQ

-332 QNRQTLLEQLQDL
+332 QNRQTLLEQLQNL

-351 SDPVA
+351 SDPVT

-373 LQTEVKQLE
+373 LKTEVKQLE

-401 KLEDIGK
+401 KLEDIK
-408 IQEKLK
+408 EIQEKLK
-414 TVSDSEREDLQTEL
+414 TISDSERENLQTEL

-456 TQYQAVLLRRQGI
+456 TQYQAVLLRRQGLP
-469 TPVNHGGAVD
+469 PVNPGGASNF
-479 LKLVIATLE
+479 KLVIASLE

-503 ELQQLSSSF
+503 EIQQISSGF

-517 DLNSRTSTTEQT
+517 DLNTRTNTTEQT

>member
-41 DEVVLAEDANNFKD
+41 DEVVLAEDATNFKD

-149 DESNRLRSEIDQ
+149 DESKRLRSEIDQ
-161 ARQDIQTTRAAL
+161 ARQDIETTRAAL

-179 LEEQQAALQSSP
+179 LEEQQASLKSSP
-191 SLNKEQSELLGNL
+191 SLNTEQSALLGNL

-214 SPLQTQLDQSRE
+214 SPLQTQLDRSRE

-251 LQQTVDTKTTEI
+251 LQQTVDSTTTDI

-276 LIQNRAEL
+276 LTQNRAEL
-284 ACEQQLLQTKQDYA
+284 VG
-298 QTLKTLIQN
+298 
-307 RAELACEQQLLQ
+307 EQQLLQ

-332 QNRQTLLEQLQDL
+332 QNRQTLLEQLQNL

-351 SDPVA
+351 SDPVT

-373 LQTEVKQLE
+373 LETEVKQLE

-401 KLEDIGK
+401 KLEDIK
-408 IQEKLK
+408 EIQKKLK
-414 TVSDSEREDLQTEL
+414 TISDSERENLQTEL

-456 TQYQAVLLRRQGI
+456 TQYQAVLLRRQGLP
-469 TPVNHGGAVD
+469 PVNPGGASNF
-479 LKLVIATLE
+479 KLVIASLE

-503 ELQQLSSSF
+503 EIQQISSGF

-517 DLNSRTSTTEQT
+517 DLNTRTNTTEQT

-535 TEQSWIEQQRMVA
+535 TEQSWIEQQRMVT